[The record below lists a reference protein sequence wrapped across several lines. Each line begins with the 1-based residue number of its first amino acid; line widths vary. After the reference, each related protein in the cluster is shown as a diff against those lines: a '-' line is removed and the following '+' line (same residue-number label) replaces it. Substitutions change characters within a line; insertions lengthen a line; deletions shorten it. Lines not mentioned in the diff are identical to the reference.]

1 MYDVMIK
8 NNISIWSDVWCH
20 YIDDIYNGGYIDL
33 QVVTRISKWNEN
45 PKLFLLHDPEIA
57 SVWHVI
63 VLIAME
69 KSRSTHERKEIMK
82 HDIYLDQVQPLP
94 MLPMKEV
101 KATQIRADPIV
112 GKVKIQESAIPI
124 SMLED

>member
-20 YIDDIYNGGYIDL
+20 YIDDIYNKGYIDL
-33 QVVTRISKWNEN
+33 QVVTRICKWNEN

-63 VLIAME
+63 VPIAVE

-82 HDIYLDQVQPLP
+82 HDIYPDQVQPLP

-112 GKVKIQESAIPI
+112 GKVKIQESAILI